1 MILSITVKND
11 EEIKNMRVAGE
22 IVSRTHEILE
32 KEIRVGITTIELDK
46 IAEEYIR
53 SRGAIPS
60 FLGYAGYPATIN
72 ASVND
77 EIVHGI
83 PSLRKLKNGDIIG
96 IDIGACYNGYH
107 GDAAR
112 THGVGTITKEN
123 QKLIEV
129 TRQSFFE
136 GLRFVK
142 VGNHLNEVC
151 QAIQCYIEKH
161 GFSVVRDYVGHGIG
175 KSLHESPQIPNY
187 KMKSRGPKL
196 QKGMVLAIEPMVNI
210 GTYELTVLDD
220 GWTSVTLD
228 GKNSAHYENTVLI
241 TDGAPEV
248 LTI

>member
-1 MILSITVKND
+1 MSIIIKND
-11 EEIKNMRVAGE
+11 EQIKNMRIAGE
-22 IVSRTHEILE
+22 IVARTHEILE
-32 KEIRVGITTIELDK
+32 KEIRVGITTMELDK

-53 SRGAIPS
+53 SRGGLPS
-60 FLGYAGYPATIN
+60 FLGYSGYPATIN
-72 ASVND
+72 ASINE

-83 PSLRKLKNGDIIG
+83 PSLRTLKNGDIIG
-96 IDIGACYNGYH
+96 IDIGASYNGYH

-112 THGVGTITKEN
+112 THGVGIISAED
-123 QKLIEV
+123 QRLIDV

-136 GLRFVK
+136 GLKFAK
-142 VGNHLNEVC
+142 SGNHLNQVC
-151 QAIQCYIEKH
+151 EAIGNHIEKN

-196 QKGMVLAIEPMVNI
+196 QKGMVLAIEPMANI
-210 GTYELTVLDD
+210 GTFELTVLDD

-228 GKNSAHYENTVLI
+228 GKNSSHYENTVLI
-241 TDGAPEV
+241 TDGEPEL